1 MWLFYSFIC
10 AISDSF
16 ASLFNKKLVSK
27 KQDPFSVS
35 VFIHAFGS
43 IAMLTIAIITS
54 EKILSLSA
62 NAFWFMLL
70 TSIFVAA
77 AGVILLMSLRKG
89 DLSLIAPIQT
99 ITPLLILIIAIFFLA
114 ETPKPIGLIGIFL
127 IIFGGIILDKDPKE
141 SIGSI
146 FSRIVSY
153 KPALLGVLAASLYAF
168 ASVFDKAGL
177 KLVTVGVWVLYV
189 YFFVFLLLLPVVILK
204 RRKQFLNLRRDKKL
218 ILGSSIFS
226 VAAVYFQLLALQT
239 ALVTYVLSI
248 KRLSSVFAVLL
259 AYLFLNEKNALS
271 RIKGAVVMVVG
282 AILIGLS

>member
-62 NAFWFMLL
+62 NAFWLILL